1 MKTKLLFVT
10 LFCAV
15 FFMKAQTN
23 KELANKYL
31 NKRGELVFTFTAN
44 NFKEVKELSL
54 LISFDHGQ
62 DLNNPLT
69 IKAITNKKN
78 FQKFLAFNLPFTVD
92 KKSNEPKDVVMF
104 DPKIHKKGISEKN
117 AAYTLAFPLTAYPT
131 YQQYAD
137 QMAAFAADH
146 PAIVELI
153 DIGGTTEGATDGN
166 KRLLFV
172 KLSDN
177 VSVREKEP
185 RVMYTSSMHGDEI
198 AGFPMIL
205 SLIDYLITAY
215 EDINHTDHVR
225 VKDLLDNSE
234 VWINPLANPDGT
246 YYNDVTNTSVANA
259 IRGNGNVIDLNRNY
273 PEPEGALHPDG
284 EVYQIETQN
293 FMALA
298 ESTHFVL
305 AANFHGGAEVVN
317 YPWDFTYDR
326 HPDDIWWQ
334 LVSKEYADNAQADAL
349 THVSSDPNYFTDV
362 TSTGYTHGADWYLI
376 AGGRQD
382 YMNFERHTKE
392 LTVELSST
400 KLIPANDIERFWD
413 YNREALIDYLIQG
426 KYGFH
431 GTVKDAVF
439 GNPIAA
445 KITLIESSVIHDTRG
460 SWVETELPLGD
471 YYRPI
476 KSGTYDI
483 LYEADCYQSYTLT
496 NQTITDYQTI
506 VLSDVL
512 LNPTSA
518 VVPTNLIASG
528 ITTTTA
534 TIGWDTT
541 SVLTYDIQYRESG
554 SLTWITVSSATNSYN
569 LTGLIANTT
578 YEFQVRGVC
587 STASNY
593 SSIATFTTYSIGQC
607 IGNFIT
613 TFPYSESF
621 ESGYGDWTNGVNG
634 SEDDIDWTQNTGST
648 PSSSTG
654 PSAAND
660 GNIYLYTEAS
670 TNVTPAGSPYKRAEF
685 LSPCFDL
692 TGFKNAQFSFDYHWY
707 GSNIPTATLSVEVSN
722 DNGTTY
728 ANLFT
733 KTGTSLN
740 SWVSSGNLNLTAY
753 NGQTIK
759 LKITGVTGDGFAS
772 DMAMDNFSLTAEV
785 DSALGIEDEILNTFQ
800 LYPNPVSLG
809 EITIKM
815 PNDIYE
821 FTITISNMFGQ
832 KVYVED
838 VKTIINNRHTINT
851 NGIKTG
857 IYLVTVNTDKG
868 KATKKL
874 IIQQRN

>member
-1 MKTKLLFVT
+1 MRTKLLFVT
-10 LFCAV
+10 LFCAL
-15 FFMKAQTN
+15 FFANAQTN
-23 KELANKYL
+23 KKLANKYL
-31 NKRGELVFTFTAN
+31 NKRGELAFTFTAN
-44 NFKEVKELSL
+44 NIDEVRKLSTI
-54 LISFDHGQ
+54 ISFDHGQ
-62 DLNNPLT
+62 NLNNPLT
-69 IKAITNKKN
+69 IKAIANKKN
-78 FQKFLAFNLPFTVD
+78 FQEFLTFNLPFTID
-92 KKSNEPKDVVMF
+92 KKINNPKDVVMF
-104 DPKIHKKGISEKN
+104 NPKIHKKGISGKN
-117 AAYTLAFPLTAYPT
+117 TAYTLAFPLTAYPT

-137 QMAAFAADH
+137 QMAAFATDH

-198 AGFPMIL
+198 AGFPMML

-413 YNREALIDYLIQG
+413 YNREALIDFLIQG

-439 GNPIAA
+439 GNPIVA

-476 KSGTYDI
+476 KAGTYDI

-496 NQTITDYQTI
+496 NQTITDLQTI
-506 VLSDVL
+506 VLPDVSL
-512 LNPTSA
+512 TPVTATTPINFVTSSI
-518 VVPTNLIASG
+518 TN
-528 ITTTTA
+528 TTA
-534 TIGWDTT
+534 TIGWDDAGV
-541 SVLTYDIQYRESG
+541 SSYDIQYRVNG
-554 SLTWITVSSATNSYN
+554 SSTWINTSSVTNSLD
-569 LTGLIANTT
+569 LTGLTASTT
-578 YEFQVRGVC
+578 YEYQVRSVC
-587 STASNY
+587 NSSTSSY
-593 SSIATFTTYSIGQC
+593 STSTTFTTLAVNYCAAAGNSIVDE
-607 IGNFIT
+607 FISNVQLGGIDNNSLAST
-613 TFPYSESF
+613 T
-621 ESGYGDWTNGVNG
+621 SGYSDYT
-634 SEDDIDWTQNTGST
+634 
-648 PSSSTG
+648 SSVIF
-654 PSAAND
+654 PDLNL
-660 GNIYLYTEAS
+660 NS
-670 TNVTPAGSPYKRAEF
+670 TNNTISVTKNWPGVAYNEAVAVWIDFNKDGTFDTAEMIFDDASSKTTTVVSPNFTVPGTAVLGTTRMRVIMKYYSGA
-685 LSPCFDL
+685 
-692 TGFKNAQFSFDYHWY
+692 
-707 GSNIPTATLSVEVSN
+707 GSNITDPCENTFSYGEVEDYTVN
-722 DNGTTY
+722 IVDTT
-728 ANLFT
+728 
-733 KTGTSLN
+733 
-740 SWVSSGNLNLTAY
+740 
-753 NGQTIK
+753 
-759 LKITGVTGDGFAS
+759 
-772 DMAMDNFSLTAEV
+772 
-785 DSALGIEDEILNTFQ
+785 LGIEDEILNTFQ

-815 PNDIYE
+815 PNDIYD

-832 KVYVED
+832 KVYIED
-838 VKTIINNRHTINT
+838 VKKIINNRHTINT